1 MSQFPFSLE
10 LKSQLRD
17 SQGVRWVQHHFF
29 AATCLFEL
37 SLLFVSYL
45 GSFWLKSPWWN
56 NISLSMESIVWACG
70 GSLFLFGLFL
80 WSLRLDWPSL
90 VRIKVFLEDVAGP
103 YFRQLA
109 VWQLAVISLIAGVA
123 EEALFRGTIQR
134 YAMAEWGWLLGWVIG
149 SVIFGLF
156 HWVTMAY
163 AVLASGIG
171 LYLGWV
177 YWASNNL
184 LVPMMIH
191 AIYDFA
197 VLTYYYCWK
206 RST

>member
-1 MSQFPFSLE
+1 M
-10 LKSQLRD
+10 
-17 SQGVRWVQHHFF
+17 RWVQHHFF
-29 AATCLFEL
+29 AATCSFEL
-37 SLLFVSYL
+37 SLLIVSYF
-45 GSFWLKSPWWN
+45 GSFRSQSPWWN
-56 NISLSMESIVWACG
+56 DISINLDAIFWACG

-123 EEALFRGTIQR
+123 EEALFRGTIQH
-134 YAMAEWGWLLGWVIG
+134 YATAEWGWLAGWVIG
-149 SVIFGLF
+149 SAIFGIF
-156 HWVTMAY
+156 HWVTTAY
-163 AVLASGIG
+163 AVLAGGIG
-171 LYLGWV
+171 LYLGWI
-177 YWASNNL
+177 YSASDNL

-197 VLTYYYCWK
+197 VLTYYYGFK